1 MPGVETSLPLMMT
14 AMQEGKCTLT
24 QILRWMCS
32 GPAELYRISNKGQLE
47 EGFDADLTLVDLDQT
62 KVVRDEKVFSR
73 TGWNPYAGRALSGW
87 PRYTIVGGRV
97 VFDNGNIRPGLFG
110 EALSF
115 GS

>member
-32 GPAELYRISNKGQLE
+32 GPAEIYRISNKGQLR

-62 KVVRDEKVFSR
+62 KVV
-73 TGWNPYAGRALSGW
+73 A
-87 PRYTIVGGRV
+87 
-97 VFDNGNIRPGLFG
+97 
-110 EALSF
+110 
-115 GS
+115 